1 MAECRVPNAECF
13 YPGVTPKNPQGYPE
27 FSTGLTGNF
36 LGVTPG
42 VVARAAGGL
51 ASGDV
56 NAVWLQRGI
65 GNLHGAEEQR
75 GILRLDSTADDLLHD
90 LFHREL
96 KAFAVF
102 QHLNPY
108 SGILLVVD
116 GSGMEDAIRPV
127 SHCRCAT
134 RFAVGLQIAA
144 AGSFVGEL

>member
-13 YPGVTPKNPQGYPE
+13 YPRVTPKNPQGYPE
-27 FSTGLTGNF
+27 FSTGLTRNF

-42 VVARAAGGL
+42 VVGRAAGGL

-102 QHLNPY
+102 QHLNPD

-144 AGSFVGEL
+144 AGSFVGQL